1 MLPQHEAS
9 ASSNIL
15 YPAHPGGK
23 ITEEVIRVVK
33 ALLERVKLSIH
44 RIAYGD
50 QTDLGAENLY
60 TYDPESRRWVLRG
73 TVEKGQVGSHLG
85 DALPPPPAEIPHTS
99 HEHCVAPH
107 INPLVN
113 PSPFRGVFKRASAL
127 ANLSL
132 STVDMAALSHPVYAP
147 CGSVLEGVTSQEP
160 PKPRTPEA
168 TIQVVRTSPFSR

>member
-9 ASSNIL
+9 TSSNKVL
-15 YPAHPGGK
+15 PAHTGGN
-23 ITEEVIRVVK
+23 ITEELLRVVN
-33 ALLERVKLSIH
+33 ALVERVKVSIH

-50 QTDLGAENLY
+50 KTDLGGENQY

-73 TVEKGQVGSHLG
+73 SVEEGQVGSHIG
-85 DALPPPPAEIPHTS
+85 DALAPPPAEIPHTS

-127 ANLSL
+127 PNSSL

-147 CGSVLEGVTSQEP
+147 SGSVLEGETSQVP
-160 PKPRTPEA
+160 PKPRTPEP
-168 TIQVVRTSPFSR
+168 TIHAVRTSPFSR